1 MWRCNSRTTIICSV
15 IGIVC
20 GTIAFPKMDVAY
32 ISSFMTYHRDCNTNV
47 LDTDSTYKVFDK
59 VKLFLFL
66 LFGRIIPKIMS
77 GTIAFPKMDVAYISS
92 FMTYHRDCNWS
103 NTTGAT
109 SESGTA
115 YTSGAP
121 EFTPVFSGVLVTRS
135 LVFICMFS

>member
-20 GTIAFPKMDVAY
+20 
-32 ISSFMTYHRDCNTNV
+32 
-47 LDTDSTYKVFDK
+47 
-59 VKLFLFL
+59 
-66 LFGRIIPKIMS
+66 

-121 EFTPVFSGVLVTRS
+121 ESTPRFFVLD
-135 LVFICMFS
+135 L